1 MHFSSMHVMCPAH
14 LTLLPFDHPN
24 SIWQEIQ
31 VTKSLI
37 MHISGHKNNKI
48 SLCGVTNVHDTHIHS
63 FLYPYLQNM
72 ATAYSTT
79 HIVNET

>member
-1 MHFSSMHVMCPAH
+1 
-14 LTLLPFDHPN
+14 
-24 SIWQEIQ
+24 
-31 VTKSLI
+31 